1 MNYPKYFTYL
11 LLFSFLACAKTATTE
26 SEKPSVEKTKT
37 TEKGKYKL
45 TFNATWSSFSHPND
59 FPSNPHFSG
68 LIGMTHNAEVQL
80 FGVEKKATTGIKNM
94 AETGSKSPLSDEIDA
109 WISEKKAKS
118 RISGGGI
125 GRSPGSVEL
134 EFTIEK
140 SHSLVS
146 VVSMIAPS
154 PDWFIAVREVE
165 LYEKDKWITDKT
177 VEVGA
182 YDAGTDAGVNFTSP
196 NKDETGS
203 IKRITTPPL
212 AVNGKVKSMGTVT
225 FKKIN

>member
-1 MNYPKYFTYL
+1 
-11 LLFSFLACAKTATTE
+11 
-26 SEKPSVEKTKT
+26 
-37 TEKGKYKL
+37 
-45 TFNATWSSFSHPND
+45 
-59 FPSNPHFSG
+59 
-68 LIGMTHNAEVQL
+68 
-80 FGVEKKATTGIKNM
+80 M
-94 AETGSKSPLSDEIDA
+94 AETGSKNALSKEIDLF
-109 WISEKKAKS
+109 ISEQKVKS

-177 VEVGA
+177 VEVGV
-182 YDAGTDAGVNFTSP
+182 YDAGTDAGVNFTYP

>member
-1 MNYPKYFTYL
+1 MSQSMNYPKYFTYL
-11 LLFSFLACAKTATTE
+11 LLFSFLACAKTTTTE
-26 SEKPSVEKTKT
+26 SEKPLDEKTET

-68 LIGMTHNAEVQL
+68 LIGMTHNADIQL
-80 FGVEKKATTGIKNM
+80 FEVEKKATIGIKNM
-94 AETGSKSPLSDEIDA
+94 AETGSKNTLSKEIDLF
-109 WISEKKAKS
+109 ISEQKVKS

-154 PDWFIAVREVE
+154 P
-165 LYEKDKWITDKT
+165 
-177 VEVGA
+177 
-182 YDAGTDAGVNFTSP
+182 N
-196 NKDETGS
+196 
-203 IKRITTPPL
+203 
-212 AVNGKVKSMGTVT
+212 
-225 FKKIN
+225 